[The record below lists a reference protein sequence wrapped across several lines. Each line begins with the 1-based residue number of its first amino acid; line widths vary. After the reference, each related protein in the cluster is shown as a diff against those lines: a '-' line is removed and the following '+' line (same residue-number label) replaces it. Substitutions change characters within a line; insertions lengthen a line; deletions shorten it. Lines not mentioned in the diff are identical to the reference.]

1 MNSIIRFAGIGL
13 NWTSH
18 YAVAYAKY
26 LGEIGFAAKVIGN
39 DKCLVAYAHRH
50 FSGIEI
56 ESALTLLREG
66 DSVKTSETSS

>member
-18 YAVAYAKY
+18 YAIAYAKY
-26 LGEIGFAAKVIGN
+26 LGEIGFSAKVIGS
-39 DKCLVAYAHRH
+39 DKCLVAYAHRP

-56 ESALTLLREG
+56 ESAIALLREG
-66 DSVKTSETSS
+66 DVDKTGETSS